1 MKNIGIAPKKLKRV
15 EEAEALVKSTEIKT
29 TDLTDDEKTSITE
42 RLNKA
47 VKIYTDLCLTSTITP
62 DDKVEIIVSFLKT
75 IPGEGREMLIRIR
88 DMIPFCKG
96 QEQNRLVRLL
106 VLICKN
112 PGIDSHERSIT
123 ATTLYNHA
131 FLNICFECFEAIAVD
146 KTVLVKYRIE
156 ACRYLFGSE
165 IENNKEIAQE
175 CLIEILEDMALP
187 SEYRYKTITGFI
199 SKTGFS
205 TYLNSQKIKIPYDE
219 EFVYGLQTR
228 FFYENQNGVRERILS
243 GQHMLAMCCI
253 DEEEREK
260 IINILLGMAEN
271 TSYDENTRAD
281 AADVVL
287 RLGTKEQIEK
297 ARTLITNL
305 GFSALGK
312 GDKKNILDNVKT
324 IYSNSQNIHDEKIA
338 ECVGKFIEK
347 LVKENAKARPYHE
360 IQQEVVNLLKDR
372 TKQEN
377 RDGTPVL
384 DNKKKF
390 AALSALNRVSIDTA
404 TFTKYNISISEVFVH
419 VWLKILTHPEH
430 TDVRKML
437 EDRLIEELVEM
448 GDTCSSGHAGRF
460 VNVLASVD
468 ADLQISYESQ
478 IAANLAGRIN
488 ARVRDITDSDLRAS
502 ISMGMLPD
510 AEEEDIITFRNFLS
524 TTLTELHDELYKEFV
539 GEKYISKEEFE
550 KFYTSAAKQWKNF
563 GEEKTESLV
572 PKSSKF

>member
-29 TDLTDDEKTSITE
+29 TDYLTDDEKTSITE

-131 FLNICFECFEAIAVD
+131 FLNICFDCFEAIAVD

-165 IENNKEIAQE
+165 IEINKEIAQE

-187 SEYRYKTITGFI
+187 SDYRYKTITGFI

-205 TYLNSQKIKIPYDE
+205 TYLNAQKIKIPYDE

-243 GQHMLAMCCI
+243 GQHMLTMDCI
-253 DEEEREK
+253 DNEEREK
-260 IINILLGMAEN
+260 IINILLGIAEN

-287 RLGTKEQIEK
+287 RLGTKDQIEK

-377 RDGTPVL
+377 QDGTPLL

-419 VWLKILTHPEH
+419 VWLKILTHPEN

-488 ARVRDITDSDLRAS
+488 ARIRDISDSDLRAS
-502 ISMGMLPD
+502 ISMGMLSD
-510 AEEEDIITFRNFLS
+510 AEEEDITTFKNFLS

-563 GEEKTESLV
+563 GEEKTEAT
-572 PKSSKF
+572 F